1 MSAETGVTPHL
12 HRSVSDSSPASAES
26 LSSSA
31 APDNV
36 RLGVFLALMSAVGYS
51 GANLALRGLVDH
63 EADTAWDMWVS
74 AMKALPT
81 LISAACLVY
90 LNRHRT
96 PEHKPGPRV
105 LPILFVAAIVMQY
118 GGNLGFQVALRHI
131 GLAISVPLVFAFIII
146 AGAVLGAVFLGDG
159 VSRRSIIAIIVM
171 MTSIVLLSLAAS
183 GDESAEGSSRVPW
196 LGVVIAIVSGL
207 SYGVNGVVI
216 RGVARDQLP
225 VERMLLVYSSVGF
238 VSLSLIAGS
247 QLGLDRL
254 SEVSGQQWGMM
265 LLAGSCNAAAFFAV
279 CNALKVLNIT
289 QVNVF
294 NAAQNA
300 MCAVAAVMVF
310 GEDSSMLM
318 ILGVVLSIV
327 GLLVLVRR

>member
-1 MSAETGVTPHL
+1 MTEPET
-12 HRSVSDSSPASAES
+12 ASA
-26 LSSSA
+26 A
-31 APDNV
+31 ANKLPLPDNV
-36 RLGVFLALMSAVGYS
+36 RRGIILALLSAVGYS
-51 GANLALRGLVDH
+51 AANLALRGLVDH
-63 EADTAWDMWVS
+63 DADTAWDMWVA

-81 LISAACLVY
+81 LLSASVLVY
-90 LNRHRT
+90 LNRNRT
-96 PEHKPGPRV
+96 GQPKPGPRV
-105 LPILFVAAIVMQY
+105 LPTLFGAALVMQY

-159 VSRRSIIAIIVM
+159 VSRRSVISIVIM
-171 MTSIVLLSLAAS
+171 MASIVLLSLAAA
-183 GDESAEGSSRVPW
+183 GDESAETAHRLPW

-216 RGVARDQLP
+216 RGVARNQLP

-238 VSLSLIAGS
+238 FSLSLISGF

-254 SEVSGQQWGMM
+254 AQVSADQWGMM
-265 LLAGSCNAAAFFAV
+265 LLAGTCNAAAFFAV
-279 CNALKVLNIT
+279 SNALKVLNIT

-300 MCAVAAVMVF
+300 MCAVAAVLVF
-310 GEDSSMLM
+310 GEDSSML
-318 ILGVVLSIV
+318 LVWGVLLSIV